1 MREKMSNHC
10 PIYESTFYSS
20 VDFFNNF
27 RIVGRYW
34 WIPNRGAIGKIGND
48 KRVIQSDNNLRR
60 NMLMEVLV
68 DGSNGLT
75 SFRADRV
82 KCFCKD

>member
-1 MREKMSNHC
+1 MRAHF
-10 PIYESTFYSS
+10 IA
-20 VDFFNNF
+20 VLIFFNNF
-27 RIVGRYW
+27 RIGGRYW
-34 WIPNRGAIGKIGND
+34 WIPDRGSIGKIGND
-48 KRVIQSDNNLRR
+48 KRAIQSDKNLRR

-68 DGSNGLT
+68 DGSNGLM